1 MTYVTIRDP
10 DDWEAEEVGE
20 FPPSRQRDQVLAHPA
35 RARVVSLSLPVSA
48 LDDALWEAVS
58 AVLDYFTEH
67 HSALVHIEG
76 EGRSASWCRFPRR
89 GARSARPIQ
98 VRGA

>member
-1 MTYVTIRDP
+1 
-10 DDWEAEEVGE
+10 
-20 FPPSRQRDQVLAHPA
+20 L
-35 RARVVSLSLPVSA
+35 LSLPVSA
-48 LDDALWEAVS
+48 LDDDALWEAVS

-76 EGRSASWCRFPRR
+76 EGRSASWCRFSRR
-89 GARSARPIQ
+89 GARSAGPIQ